1 MKHTYQIKEIL
12 PRMILDSRGN
22 PTTEAEVE
30 LSDGTIGI
38 ASCPSGAST
47 GAHEALELRDGGDV
61 FLGKGVKN
69 AIGEMR
75 KIAKHLCGETEL
87 TQCRVDSELIRLDG
101 TDNKS
106 QLGAN
111 SILPISLACA
121 RAHANQ
127 LGIPLYRYLGGIRTQ
142 RIPIPMMNILNGGAH
157 AANSLDF
164 QEFMIVPAGFS
175 TYGEALRAGCEIY
188 ATLKKILMRN
198 GYHTGVGDEGGFAPD
213 LQDEHEALD
222 LITEAIEEAGY
233 DTKKIKIALDVAA
246 SEWYS
251 NGKYLLPKSKRQWS
265 ATELIDHLEELCDRY
280 PILSIEDGL
289 AEDDF
294 EGWKLLTERLGHRIQ
309 LVGDDLFVTNPKRL
323 MVGIAERLG
332 NAILIKPNQ
341 IGTLSEVFRVIS
353 LARAH
358 GYACILSHRSG
369 ETEDTFLA
377 DLAVACEAQYIKCG
391 APCRSE
397 RVCKYN
403 RLTQITEEL
412 ICPIYGE

>member
-1 MKHTYQIKEIL
+1 MKHTYEIKEIL

-30 LSDGTIGI
+30 LSDGSVGI

-47 GAHEALELRDGGDV
+47 GAHEALELRDNDKA
-61 FLGKGVKN
+61 FYGKGVQN
-69 AIGEMR
+69 AITSMR
-75 KIAKHLCGETEL
+75 KLTKHLCGEREL
-87 TQCRVDSELIRLDG
+87 DQARVDLLLMRLDG
-101 TDNKS
+101 TENKS
-106 QLGAN
+106 KLGAN
-111 SILPISLACA
+111 SLLPISLACA

-127 LGIPLYRYLGGIRTQ
+127 LEIPLYRYLGGIHVHRL
-142 RIPIPMMNILNGGAH
+142 PIPMMNILNGGAH

-175 TYGEALRAGCEIY
+175 TYGEALQAGCEIY
-188 ATLKKILMRN
+188 ATLKRILQN
-198 GYHTGVGDEGGFAPD
+198 EGHHTGVGDEGGFAPD
-213 LQDEHEALD
+213 LTDEEEALQ
-222 LITEAIEEAGY
+222 LIVSAIEEAGY
-233 DTKKIKIALDVAA
+233 DVKRVKIALDVAA
-246 SEWYS
+246 SEWFEDGRYRM
-251 NGKYLLPKSKRQWS
+251 PKSGRVWS
-265 ATELIDHLEELCDRY
+265 AKELIAHLERLCDRY

-289 AEDDF
+289 AEDDLD
-294 EGWKLLTERLGHRIQ
+294 GWRLLTETLGHRVH
-309 LVGDDLFVTNPKRL
+309 LVGDDLFVTNPSRL
-323 MVGIAERLG
+323 KLGIDRDLG

-358 GYACILSHRSG
+358 GYSCILSHRSG

-377 DLAVACEAQYIKCG
+377 DLAVASEARYIKCG

-403 RLTQITEEL
+403 RLTQIAEEL
-412 ICPIYGE
+412 VSAVYGE